1 MGAATYPDGV
11 WLDGLQQLVD
21 RLSAR
26 LGRSVCID
34 DAQGRLVVASGHFG
48 DEDDLRVWAIVHRF
62 SDPRV
67 MEHFRS
73 HGIYSWT
80 RPGRVPENPEL
91 QFKARVCCPIRDHD
105 ILFGHLFLIDEG
117 VTDPQ
122 IEEAAAT
129 AEQVGGL
136 MYHRLALDEEG
147 QRRAEILV
155 RELVSPDPWTRR
167 RAAQRAVE
175 GRALHAAD
183 PVAALVVA
191 LAETDDASGAAGSV
205 GADTDLRS
213 AVHLATRDRLRGLGL
228 VWLRPGEGVVLLFGR
243 GAATAGEVAA
253 AIVGRLEARGHRAV
267 AGVGPVRSG
276 DGAAATSYADAA
288 LTARAVRLLP
298 ELGTVAGSEDLGV
311 YRWLLT
317 LPRDELHPSR
327 YPAPL
332 RRLIEADPAGGLL
345 ETLAT
350 YLECGG
356 DVGRASSALHVHRST
371 LYYRLGRI
379 EELAGVDL
387 RDGSQRL
394 ELHVG
399 LKLRRLIQ
407 QL

>member
-1 MGAATYPDGV
+1 MSAASDPDGA

-21 RLSAR
+21 RLADR
-26 LGRSVCID
+26 LGRSVAID
-34 DAQGRLVVASGHFG
+34 DAQGRLVVSSGHFG
-48 DEDDLRVWAIVHRF
+48 EEDALRVWAIVHRF

-73 HGIYSWT
+73 HGIYTWT

-117 VTDPQ
+117 VTDGQ

-129 AEQVGGL
+129 AEQVGRL

-155 RELVSPDPWTRR
+155 RELISPDPWTRR
-167 RAAQRAVE
+167 RAAQRALE
-175 GRALHAAD
+175 GRALRAAD

-191 LAETDDASGAAGSV
+191 MTGST

-213 AVHLATRDRLRGLGL
+213 AVHLATRDRLRHVSLD
-228 VWLRPGEGVVLLFGR
+228 WLRPGEAVVLLFGR
-243 GAATAGEVAA
+243 GAATARDVAA
-253 AIVGRLEARGHRAV
+253 AIVSRLEARGHQAV

-288 LTARAVRLLP
+288 LTAQAVRLLP

-387 RDGSQRL
+387 HEGRHRL

-399 LKLRRLIQ
+399 LKLRRLVE